1 MDSRQPGPEEALA
14 LRYHGGNIN
23 AARRLFPEA
32 PEPWIDL
39 STGIN
44 AVPYPV
50 DGIAP
55 EAWTRLP
62 DAASLDTLES
72 VARAAYGASPSVG
85 VVAAAGAQA
94 LIQWLPRIFPARRVG
109 VLGLTYREHETSW
122 RASGAEVVTV
132 RSLPDLA
139 AFDVGLVVNP
149 NNPDGRRFGPEDMA
163 EIAGALARHGGRLII
178 DEAFMDLLGRQ
189 ESLIPH
195 LPGPGAIVLRSFG
208 KAYGL
213 AGVRLGF
220 AVASMDDCARVRAA
234 LGPWPVSGPAIEI
247 GRRALADELVARCD
261 CATIARGGKPTGW
274 VVAIRGFRD
283 RRGNAF
289 VPAGS
294 GKPSTG
300 IVQAALPGRHSDTA
314 LPGQA
319 RLAPIWDPSCAGGM
333 DAIGSGAA
341 FFPRRNWQTMIIALG
356 GQGGGTPN
364 ARTESCD
371 RCGLP

>member
-55 EAWTRLP
+55 DAWTRLP

-149 NNPDGRRFGPEDMA
+149 NNPDGRKFGPEDMA

-247 GRRALADELVARCD
+247 GRRALADDSWL
-261 CATIARGGKPTGW
+261 
-274 VVAIRGFRD
+274 
-283 RRGNAF
+283 
-289 VPAGS
+289 
-294 GKPSTG
+294 
-300 IVQAALPGRHSDTA
+300 AATA
-314 LPGQA
+314 L
-319 RLAPIWDPSCAGGM
+319 RLREEASLLDGLLQSVDLEIAGGTLLFRLVQVNQAPALFRRLCRAGILTRPFLDRPDWLRFGIPHAPAEWM
-333 DAIGSGAA
+333 RLEAVLRSSRGEIG
-341 FFPRRNWQTMIIALG
+341 RR
-356 GQGGGTPN
+356 
-364 ARTESCD
+364 
-371 RCGLP
+371 

>member
-50 DGIAP
+50 DVIAP
-55 EAWTRLP
+55 DAWNRLP
-62 DAASLDTLES
+62 DAAALDAVEG
-72 VARAAYGASPSVG
+72 VARAAYGAPQSVG
-85 VVAAAGAQA
+85 VVAAAGTQS

-109 VLGLTYREHETSW
+109 VLGFTYREHETSW
-122 RASGAEVVTV
+122 RTSGADVVTV
-132 RSLPDLA
+132 RSLADLA

-149 NNPDGRRFGPEDMA
+149 NNPDGRKLAPEDMA
-163 EIAGALARHGGRLII
+163 ETAGALARRGGRLII

-195 LPGPGAIVLRSFG
+195 LPAPGVLVLRSLG

-220 AVASMDDCARVRAA
+220 AVASVDDCARVRAA
-234 LGPWPVSGPAIEI
+234 LGPWAVSGPAIEI
-247 GRRALADELVARCD
+247 GRRALADDTWL
-261 CATIARGGKPTGW
+261 
-274 VVAIRGFRD
+274 
-283 RRGNAF
+283 
-289 VPAGS
+289 
-294 GKPSTG
+294 
-300 IVQAALPGRHSDTA
+300 AATA
-314 LPGQA
+314 LRLREEASRLDRLLQSADLEIAGATPLFRLVQMNQA
-319 RLAPIWDPSCAGGM
+319 PALFSRLCRAGILTRPFL
-333 DAIGSGAA
+333 DR
-341 FFPRRNWQTMIIALG
+341 PNWLRFGIPHATADWMRLEAVLRS
-356 GQGGGTPN
+356 P
-364 ARTESCD
+364 
-371 RCGLP
+371 

>member
-1 MDSRQPGPEEALA
+1 MDSRQPYSEEAAA

-62 DAASLDTLES
+62 DARALDALES
-72 VARAAYGASPSVG
+72 AARAAYGVSRSVG
-85 VVAAAGAQA
+85 VVAAAGAQS

-109 VLGLTYREHETSW
+109 VLGFTYREHETSW
-122 RASGAEVVTV
+122 RASGADVVTV
-132 RSLPDLA
+132 RSLADLA

-149 NNPDGRRFGPEDMA
+149 NNPDGRRFAPEDLA
-163 EIAGALARHGGRLII
+163 EIAGALSRRGGRLII
-178 DEAFMDLLGRQ
+178 DEAFMDLLERQ
-189 ESLIPH
+189 DSLIPH
-195 LPGPGAIVLRSFG
+195 LPAPGAIVLRSFG

-220 AVASMDDCARVRAA
+220 AAASMDDCARVRGA

-247 GRRALADELVARCD
+247 GRRALADDSWL
-261 CATIARGGKPTGW
+261 
-274 VVAIRGFRD
+274 
-283 RRGNAF
+283 
-289 VPAGS
+289 
-294 GKPSTG
+294 
-300 IVQAALPGRHSDTA
+300 AATA
-314 LPGQA
+314 LRLREEA
-319 RLAPIWDPSCAGGM
+319 RLLDGLLQSVDLEIAGGTLLFRLVQVNQ
-333 DAIGSGAA
+333 APVLFSRLCLAGILTRP
-341 FFPRRNWQTMIIALG
+341 FV
-356 GQGGGTPN
+356 
-364 ARTESCD
+364 D
-371 RCGLP
+371 RPDWLRFGIPHAPAEWMRLKAVLRSL